1 MVPELLNSTK
11 SPADEEGE
19 EETGGR
25 GNWNAEGDGQEK
37 AALLLKG

>member
-25 GNWNAEGDGQEK
+25 GNWNAEGGQEK
-37 AALLLKG
+37 AALLLRG